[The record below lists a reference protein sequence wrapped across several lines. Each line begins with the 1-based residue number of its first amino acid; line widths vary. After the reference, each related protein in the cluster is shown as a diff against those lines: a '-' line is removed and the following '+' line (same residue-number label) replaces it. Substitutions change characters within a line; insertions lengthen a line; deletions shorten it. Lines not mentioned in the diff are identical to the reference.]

1 MSHLQLVVG
10 IGKVLF
16 FPWAMLSL
24 QHCCRN
30 SLCSQGLQESFW
42 TAFLTTGPAR
52 NFLQLKSISWPRF
65 FLKFLDVWLPI
76 VWGFHRWLNLFQS
89 HKLCSRNDGVLSE
102 QIFFSLLF
110 LSFSPK
116 LGFELRCAELKVQLV
131 DSSLPHSILWV
142 YSGCTGWT
150 VSAFHSPDGGDD
162 PFAEI
167 LKV

>member
-1 MSHLQLVVG
+1 MSHLPLVVG

-102 QIFFSLLF
+102 QIFFPFYFYLSHLNWDLNFDVQSWKFSLLTLPCHTASCEF
-110 LSFSPK
+110 TVAAQVEQSVLFTLQMVVMTP
-116 LGFELRCAELKVQLV
+116 LLK
-131 DSSLPHSILWV
+131 S
-142 YSGCTGWT
+142 
-150 VSAFHSPDGGDD
+150 
-162 PFAEI
+162 
-167 LKV
+167 